1 MVLRKRPQINEEFS
15 HRCDDGFMGDQGRSA
30 SCGRYSNSACG
41 TTIAITRK
49 LSLKQ
54 LFLNAIKK
62 RRVVLRKRPQINEE
76 FSHRCDDGFIGDQGR
91 SASCGRY
98 SNSACGT
105 TIAITRKLSFKQLF
119 LNPHLLPFSI
129 ITYLRYRQISITP
142 LKKRRVVLRKRPQIN
157 DEFPPRYDDGI
168 MAQFSYIKNVK
179 TLLYYQGR
187 KIYMP
192 CVEI

>member
-1 MVLRKRPQINEEFS
+1 MVLRKRPQINDEFS
-15 HRCDDGFMGDQGRSA
+15 PRSDDGFMGDQGRSA

-41 TTIAITRK
+41 TTIAITHK

-76 FSHRCDDGFIGDQGR
+76 FHPRCDDGFMGDQVR

-105 TIAITRKLSFKQLF
+105 TIAITRKLIFKQF
-119 LNPHLLPFSI
+119 FSEFSFVTI
-129 ITYLRYRQISITP
+129 QYKYIFTLQITITP
-142 LKKRRVVLRKRPQIN
+142 IMKRRVVLRKRPQIN
-157 DEFPPRYDDGI
+157 DEFPPRYDAGI
-168 MAQFSYIKNVK
+168 MAQFSYIQNVK

-192 CVEI
+192 CVEM